1 MPVPNGQS
9 AVRASH
15 WAHSYWGLKRIHRGT
30 LARQVVVVS
39 ARVEKKKEGGAMERA
54 IAVGVYQQLG
64 VRRVINADATL
75 TRLGGSLMSAEVLEA
90 MREAAGSFV
99 DMYELQEVVGKRL
112 AELTR
117 NEAAYVSTGAAA
129 GLVLTTLAA
138 MTDGD
143 LQSIARLIETG
154 EAPKNEVII
163 QRAHRIPYDPAI
175 RLAGARIVDVG
186 NRLQTFPWELEA
198 AITPRTAM
206 IFYSGG
212 NHLASGALSLSR
224 TVDIA
229 HSHGVPVVVDAAAQL
244 PPTENLWRFT
254 REFGADAA
262 VFSGGKDFH
271 GPQASGL
278 IVGSEKMISAIAV
291 NGSPHQRLARPMK
304 VGKEE
309 MIGLLA
315 AVERYVDE
323 DWRDRARRYEATV
336 ARWVE
341 HFQEFPGLTA
351 SRVFPNEAG
360 QPTPRCRVAFSGESG
375 VSAAEAA
382 RLLWDGDPRVAVA
395 VDGPDAISIT
405 PELLAEGEEPIL
417 LERIGALTLS
427 DVGAT
432 APVLPAYGSLR
443 PS

>member
-1 MPVPNGQS
+1 
-9 AVRASH
+9 
-15 WAHSYWGLKRIHRGT
+15 
-30 LARQVVVVS
+30 VS
-39 ARVEKKKEGGAMERA
+39 
-54 IAVGVYQQLG
+54 VYQQLG

-75 TRLGGSLMSAEVLEA
+75 TRLGGSLIPSDVLDA
-90 MREAAGSFV
+90 MRDAADSFV

-129 GLVLTTLAA
+129 GLVLTTLAT

-143 LQSIARLIETG
+143 LPTIARLIETG

-163 QRAHRIPYDPAI
+163 QRTHRIPYDPAI

-206 IFYSGG
+206 IFYSAGD
-212 NHLASGALSLSR
+212 HLASGALSLSR
-224 TVDIA
+224 TIEIA

-254 REFGADAA
+254 RELGADAA
-262 VFSGGKDFH
+262 VFSGGKDFR

-278 IVGSEKMISAIAV
+278 IVGSEKMIAAIAV
-291 NGSPHQRLARPMK
+291 NGAPHQRLARPLK

-315 AVERYVDE
+315 AVERYVAE
-323 DWRDRARRYEATV
+323 DWRERAQRYEETV

-341 HFQEFPGLTA
+341 HFRELPGIAA

-360 QPTPRCRVAFSGESG
+360 QPTPRCRVAFAEESG
-375 VSAAEAA
+375 VSGAEAA
-382 RLLWDGDPRVAVA
+382 RLLWEGDPRIAVA
-395 VDGPDAISIT
+395 VDGLDGISIT
-405 PELLAEGEEPIL
+405 PELLVEGEEPIL
-417 LERIGALTLS
+417 LDRIAALTLAPAGAS
-427 DVGAT
+427 D
-432 APVLPAYGSLR
+432 PLLPAYGSRL